1 MGKYKLMKNLVSVN
15 LKGGLGNYLFQIA
28 CVFDYSLKHNKHLIL
43 DEKLAHAVHNKI
55 STYKDNV
62 LSKLEFENFKID
74 DFKYL
79 YCEKNFSYSKIPEI
93 KDNLVLDGYFQSEKY
108 FEHSEIKIKN
118 LFKCDKNLENKLI
131 NKFPFVLEEKT
142 CSIHVRR
149 GDYLKLPNF
158 HPIQTIDYYK
168 ESIEH
173 FCPETLFL
181 IFSDDIEWCKN
192 AFSKINIKMHFI
204 ENNFDYEDLY
214 LMSFCKNNI
223 ICNSTFSWWAAWLNN
238 HEGKKVIAPKKW
250 FGPDSPCNTND
261 LYCKSWIII

>member
-1 MGKYKLMKNLVSVN
+1 MKNLVSVN

-28 CVFDYSLKHNKHLIL
+28 CVFDYSLKHNKRLIL
-43 DEKLAHAVHNKI
+43 NEKLAHAAHNKI

-62 LSKLEFENFKID
+62 LLKLEFENFEID

-79 YCEKNFSYSKIPEI
+79 YREKDFSYSKIPEI

-108 FEHSEIKIKN
+108 FEYSEIQIKN
-118 LFKCDKNLENKLI
+118 LFECNKNLENKLI
-131 NKFPFVLEEKT
+131 NKFPFILEEKT

-168 ESIEH
+168 KSIEH
-173 FCPETLFL
+173 FHPETLFL

-250 FGPDSPCNTND
+250 FGSDSPCNTND